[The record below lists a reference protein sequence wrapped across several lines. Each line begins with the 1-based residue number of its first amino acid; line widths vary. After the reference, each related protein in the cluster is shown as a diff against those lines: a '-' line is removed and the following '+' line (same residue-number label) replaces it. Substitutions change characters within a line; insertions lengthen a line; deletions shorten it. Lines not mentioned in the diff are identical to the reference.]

1 VTTNETGPDMPN
13 DRRPSETPDER
24 ADRNFEELLQ
34 ELRVA
39 QTGVQILFAFLLTI
53 PFQQRF
59 TQAVGTGLRWEY
71 VATLLATAISTA
83 LLIAP
88 VSYHRILFRQGRKPH
103 IVESSDKLAK
113 AGLFFLAVAILGSM
127 YLVIAV
133 SSARDIAIWLVA
145 AMALLFLITWVVIP
159 VRMRRELRRTT
170 DPD

>member
-1 VTTNETGPDMPN
+1 VRTNDAAPDTPSE
-13 DRRPSETPDER
+13 RRPRETPDER

-59 TQAVGTGLRWEY
+59 TQAVGTELRWVY
-71 VATLLATAISTA
+71 MGTLLATAIATA

-88 VSYHRILFRQGRKPH
+88 VSYHRILFRQGRKPN
-103 IVESSDKLAK
+103 IVDSSDKLAK

-127 YLVIAV
+127 YLVFAV
-133 SSARDIAIWLVA
+133 VSARDTATWLVA
-145 AMALLFLITWVVIP
+145 AMALLFLITWVVMP
-159 VRMRRELRRTT
+159 LRLRREAKRMT
-170 DPD
+170 DQE